1 MKKWLSILFFLIV
14 MPIMAES
21 TPTPTPLLP
30 GKWIAANV
38 PWDSWFKKNVD
49 VADKTDHVHFFWN
62 ANDFK
67 ANFEVKDKES
77 RLADAAVYLVKT
89 LFPADSKADLVKVDI
104 VYVLKRDEYGIPKL
118 DTLQKVLHAEFLR
131 SKVMSGKTLPDFS
144 ISAPSKVFDKFQ
156 ILNSNTP

>member
-1 MKKWLSILFFLIV
+1 M
-14 MPIMAES
+14 
-21 TPTPTPLLP
+21 
-30 GKWIAANV
+30 
-38 PWDSWFKKNVD
+38 
-49 VADKTDHVHFFWN
+49 
-62 ANDFK
+62 
-67 ANFEVKDKES
+67 
-77 RLADAAVYLVKT
+77 VKT

-156 ILNSNTP
+156 VLNSTTP